1 MSNAKKKSHVILS
14 TNNINVELILIYMYP
29 YSIIIILNK
38 KTSRTQ
44 SNQDCGRIGDQR
56 IKHWKLFQSFHL
68 QGYW

>member
-1 MSNAKKKSHVILS
+1 
-14 TNNINVELILIYMYP
+14 MYP